1 MTTFNTVG
9 CIDRDYKYKS
19 TFEDNRFSRK
29 LVEIILHEGYSL
41 WIIGATYAKNLPK
54 TKYFVIAKSAAEAS
68 KKFKEEFTWLSFI
81 DKPVKCSPEEEYEI
95 LHNPSR
101 VSSIWEN

>member
-1 MTTFNTVG
+1 MINFCTICG
-9 CIDRDYKYKS
+9 IDRDYRYKS
-19 TFEDNRFSRK
+19 VIEDDRLSRK
-29 LVEIILHEGYSL
+29 LVEITLHEGYSL

-54 TKYFVIAKSAAEAS
+54 TKYFIVAKSAAEAS
-68 KKFKEEFTWLSFI
+68 KKFKDAFAWLSFV

-101 VSSIWEN
+101 VSSI